1 MSAEA
6 IVSSIIVAVI
16 SGLILE
22 SIREHRKNGKQ
33 VLEKCYDYVR
43 DIISWVLQ
51 RFTKE

>member
-22 SIREHRKNGKQ
+22 SIREHRKSGKQ
-33 VLEKCYDYVR
+33 TLEKCYDYVR
-43 DIISWVLQ
+43 TIISWILQ
-51 RFTKE
+51 RLAKD